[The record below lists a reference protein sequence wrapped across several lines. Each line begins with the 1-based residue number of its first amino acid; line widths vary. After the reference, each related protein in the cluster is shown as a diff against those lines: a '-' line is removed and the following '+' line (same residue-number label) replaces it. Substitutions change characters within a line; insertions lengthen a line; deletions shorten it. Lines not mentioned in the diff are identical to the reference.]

1 MPEQRPHFAAA
12 STPVAFVYVTDRAR
26 ALAFYQG
33 VLGLTLHQ
41 SDGYG
46 DFLTT
51 AGALVRMTVMPDH
64 KPSAHPVL
72 GWDVA
77 DIGAAARELTARG
90 VVFSWFDGMPMDE
103 LGVWTSP
110 DGKSKLAFFADPDG
124 NALMLSQG

>member
-1 MPEQRPHFAAA
+1 MPAQHFAAV

-26 ALAFYQG
+26 SLAFYLD
-33 VLGLTLHQ
+33 VLGLDLHQ

-46 DFLTT
+46 DFLNTP
-51 AGALVRMTVMPDH
+51 GALVRMTVMPDH

-72 GWDVA
+72 AWDVA
-77 DIGAAARELTARG
+77 DVEAAARELIARG
-90 VVFSWFDGMPMDE
+90 VTFSRYDGMPMDD
-103 LGVWTSP
+103 LGIWTSP